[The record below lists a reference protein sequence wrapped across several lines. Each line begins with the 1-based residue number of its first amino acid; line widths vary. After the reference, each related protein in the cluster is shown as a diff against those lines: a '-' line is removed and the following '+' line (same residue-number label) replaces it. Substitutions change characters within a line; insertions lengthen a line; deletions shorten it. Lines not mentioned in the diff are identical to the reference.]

1 MEIFQ
6 NYSAE
11 GISIWLTAHASIAYL
26 VLFFGSYFETLIGTG
41 FFVYGELFFL
51 PGAML
56 AGAGVLNVWLV
67 AFFLVSGGA
76 LGDSS
81 SYLIGRKIGIKIFRE
96 DRKIFSLTNY
106 QKGEAFF
113 HKYGNKSIFFARLLG
128 PLSWITPFFSGVYK
142 VPYRKFVM
150 YNVPGVCIGIGEFI
164 IIGYFFGAAYKQVLA
179 VVQQNVGIVLFLV
192 FVVVAVAYIIKR
204 NDTPMFLSKLWKRLM

>member
-1 MEIFQ
+1 MDIFQ

-106 QKGEAFF
+106 QKGEEFF
-113 HKYGNKSIFFARLLG
+113 DIRGRKMSLNPKRTGLLIVTNG
-128 PLSWITPFFSGVYK
+128 GEA
-142 VPYRKFVM
+142 
-150 YNVPGVCIGIGEFI
+150 PGLRMI
-164 IIGYFFGAAYKQVLA
+164 
-179 VVQQNVGIVLFLV
+179 
-192 FVVVAVAYIIKR
+192 R
-204 NDTPMFLSKLWKRLM
+204 